1 MRRWFGCVVCVAVL
15 SAACGGSKSPT
26 SPSSGTPSVSSAA
39 GAVTITG
46 SVQGSSSAL
55 TAASNGG
62 ALTGVT
68 VTVVG
73 TPISS
78 GVDGA
83 GRFSL
88 VNVPPG
94 DVQLRVTGAG
104 ADATVSLGP
113 VQASQVLEIVLVVAG
128 QSATVD
134 SELRRGGGESE
145 LEGRVEALPPT
156 TAALAFKAAGRVVN
170 TTSATL
176 FTQGSFTRSFAD
188 LAIGARVHVRGSMAG
203 DVFTAASVLIQGTN
217 VSAPVEVNG
226 VIDTLTGTASA
237 FQFNVGSRVVKGD
250 ATTMFFGHGDQPD
263 TFSSL
268 KNGARV
274 EVKGEQRD
282 GFVFAARIHAE
293 GDETEPDDDK
303 GKKDG
308 GAEVEM
314 KGTLAAVQGSCPAIN
329 AVVNGTRFTTNA
341 STSFDGGTCSSFKN
355 GDKVEVK
362 ATRQADGSVVATRL
376 HKDDDGDDED
386 DDGDEHGKEAELEGR
401 LGAVQ
406 GTCPAIASTVDGRKF
421 TTTASTSFDGVAC
434 SSLKSGDRVNVKGT
448 SGADGIVAAT
458 RVRRK

>member
-1 MRRWFGCVVCVAVL
+1 MRRWFGWMVCVAVL

-26 SPSSGTPSVSSAA
+26 SPSSGTPPVSSAA
-39 GAVTITG
+39 DAATISG

-55 TAASNGG
+55 TAASNGA

-68 VTVVG
+68 VSVVG
-73 TPISS
+73 SAISS

-88 VNVPPG
+88 LNVQPG
-94 DVQLRVTGAG
+94 DVQLRITGAG
-104 ADATVSLGP
+104 ADATVSLGQ
-113 VQASQVLEIVLVVAG
+113 VQASQVLEIVLLVAG

-134 SELRRGGGESE
+134 SELRRGSGESE

-156 TAALAFKAAGRVVN
+156 TAALTFKAAGRVVN

-176 FTQGSFTRSFAD
+176 FTQGSSTRSFAD

-203 DVFTAASVLIQGTN
+203 DVFTATSVLIQGTN

-250 ATTMFFGHGDQPD
+250 ATTTFFGHGEQPD

-268 KNGARV
+268 KNGVRV

-293 GDETEPDDDK
+293 GNETDPDD
-303 GKKDG
+303 GRGRDG
-308 GAEVEM
+308 GTEVEL
-314 KGTLAAVQGSCPAIN
+314 KGALAAVQGACPAIN
-329 AVVNGTRFTTNA
+329 AVVNGTRFTTSA
-341 STSFDGGTCSSFKN
+341 STSFDGGTCSSFRN

-362 ATRQADGSVVATRL
+362 ATRQTDGSIVATRL
-376 HKDDDGDDED
+376 HKEDDGDDD
-386 DDGDEHGKEAELEGR
+386 DDDEHGTEAELEGR

-406 GTCPAIASTVDGRKF
+406 GTCPAIVSTVDGHKF
-421 TTTASTSFDGVAC
+421 TTSASTSFDGVAC
-434 SSLKSGDRVNVKGT
+434 GSLASGDKVNVKGT
-448 SGADGIVAAT
+448 SQAGGTVAAT